1 MEKKRGLGRGLD
13 NFFGTQGSEAKKA
26 GENGPEMMAVD
37 TIVANPHQP
46 RKHFSDERIDELA
59 DSILAVGVLQ
69 PLLIKK
75 EGGKNLLIAGERRLR
90 AAKKAGLKEVPVRII
105 DVDEEKSD
113 RISLIENIQREDLN
127 PMEEAEAYDT
137 LKKKYKYTQE
147 KIAGL
152 VGKSRPY
159 IANSLR
165 LLKLEPVV
173 KEMLRNQEL
182 SISQGKLLLSVKDG
196 NEQIQQAKR
205 MVKEGQTIAETTEKT
220 KKKKKQEHEGY
231 YSYLEN
237 SLMDVLGTKTE
248 INGNHVKGKI
258 VIDYYSEADLMRIC
272 DLILG
277 EEIDG

>member
-13 NFFGTQGSEAKKA
+13 NFFGAPQETS
-26 GENGPEMMAVD
+26 NGVETLAVD
-37 TIVANPHQP
+37 AIVPNPHQP
-46 RKHFSDERIDELA
+46 RKYFSEESIDELA
-59 DSILAVGVLQ
+59 ESIQAVGVLQ

-75 EGGKNLLIAGERRLR
+75 EGDTYLLIAGERRLR
-90 AAKKAGLKEVPVRII
+90 AAKKAGLKEVPVRFI
-105 DVDEEKSD
+105 DVDEEEGD
-113 RISLIENIQREDLN
+113 RISLIENVQREDLN
-127 PMEEAEAYDT
+127 PMEEAEAYET
-137 LKKKYKYTQE
+137 LRKKYKYTQE

-173 KEMLRNQEL
+173 KEMLRREEL

-196 NEQIQQAKR
+196 NEQIKQAKR
-205 MVKEGQTIAETTEKT
+205 MVDEGQTIAESTQNT
-220 KKKKKQEHEGY
+220 KKTTKKRKDHQDY

-237 SLMDVLGTKTE
+237 ALMDVLGTKTE
-248 INGNHVKGKI
+248 IVGNHEKGKI
-258 VIDYYSEADLMRIC
+258 VIDYYSEEDLMRLS

-277 EEIDG
+277 EDIDG

>member
-13 NFFGTQGSEAKKA
+13 NFFGAQQEENKEA
-26 GENGPEMMAVD
+26 ETLAVEAIE
-37 TIVANPHQP
+37 TNPHQP
-46 RKHFSDERIDELA
+46 RKYFSEESIDELA
-59 DSILAVGVLQ
+59 ESIQTVGVLQ

-75 EGGKNLLIAGERRLR
+75 DGDINLLIAGERRLR
-90 AAKKAGLKEVPVRII
+90 AAKKAGLKEVPVRFI
-105 DVDEEKSD
+105 DVDEEEGD
-113 RISLIENIQREDLN
+113 RISLIENVQREDLN
-127 PMEEAEAYDT
+127 PMEEAEAYET
-137 LKKKYKYTQE
+137 LRKKYKYTQE

-173 KEMLRNQEL
+173 KEMLRREEL

-196 NEQIQQAKR
+196 NAQIKQAKR
-205 MVKEGQTIAETTEKT
+205 MVDEGQTIAESTQNT
-220 KKKKKQEHEGY
+220 KKSTKKRRDHQGY

-237 SLMDVLGTKTE
+237 ALMDVLGTKTE
-248 INGNHVKGKI
+248 IVGNHEKGKI
-258 VIDYYSEADLMRIC
+258 VIDYYSEDDLMRLS

-277 EEIDG
+277 EDIDG

>member
-13 NFFGTQGSEAKKA
+13 SFFGAQQEENKEA
-26 GENGPEMMAVD
+26 ETLAVEAIE
-37 TIVANPHQP
+37 TNPHQP
-46 RKHFSDERIDELA
+46 RKYFSEESIDELA
-59 DSILAVGVLQ
+59 ESIQAVGVLQ

-75 EGGKNLLIAGERRLR
+75 DGDTNLLIAGERRLR
-90 AAKKAGLKEVPVRII
+90 AAKKAGLKEVPVRFI
-105 DVDEEKSD
+105 DVDEEEGD
-113 RISLIENIQREDLN
+113 RISLIENVQREDLN
-127 PMEEAEAYDT
+127 PMEEAEAYET
-137 LKKKYKYTQE
+137 LRKKYKYTQE

-173 KEMLRNQEL
+173 KEMLRREEL

-196 NEQIQQAKR
+196 NAQIKQAKR
-205 MVKEGQTIAETTEKT
+205 MVYEGQTIAESTQNT
-220 KKKKKQEHEGY
+220 KKSTKKRRDHQGY

-237 SLMDVLGTKTE
+237 ALMDVLGTKTE
-248 INGNHVKGKI
+248 IVGNHEKGKI
-258 VIDYYSEADLMRIC
+258 VIDYYSEDDLMRLS

-277 EEIDG
+277 EDIDG

>member
-13 NFFGTQGSEAKKA
+13 NFFGAQQEENKEA
-26 GENGPEMMAVD
+26 ETLAVEAIE
-37 TIVANPHQP
+37 TNPHQP
-46 RKHFSDERIDELA
+46 RKYFSEESIDELA
-59 DSILAVGVLQ
+59 ESIQAVGVLQ

-75 EGGKNLLIAGERRLR
+75 DGDINLLIAGERRLR
-90 AAKKAGLKEVPVRII
+90 AARKAGLKEVPVRFI
-105 DVDEEKSD
+105 DVDEEEGD
-113 RISLIENIQREDLN
+113 RISLIENVQREDLN
-127 PMEEAEAYDT
+127 PMEEAEAYET
-137 LKKKYKYTQE
+137 LRKKYKYTQE

-173 KEMLRNQEL
+173 KEMLRREEL

-196 NEQIQQAKR
+196 NEQIKQAKR
-205 MVKEGQTIAETTEKT
+205 MVDEGQTIAESTENT
-220 KKKKKQEHEGY
+220 KKTTKKRKDHQGY

-237 SLMDVLGTKTE
+237 ALMDVLGTKTE
-248 INGNHVKGKI
+248 IVGNHEKGKI
-258 VIDYYSEADLMRIC
+258 VIEYYSEDDLMRLS

-277 EEIDG
+277 EDIDG

>member
-13 NFFGTQGSEAKKA
+13 NFFGPQQEEVKTAETL
-26 GENGPEMMAVD
+26 AVD
-37 TIVANPHQP
+37 VIEANPHQP
-46 RKHFSDERIDELA
+46 RKHFSDESIEELA
-59 DSILAVGVLQ
+59 QSIEAVGVLQ

-75 EGGKNLLIAGERRLR
+75 EGDKNLLIAGERRLR
-90 AAKKAGLKEVPVRII
+90 AAKKAGLKEVPVRFI
-105 DVDEEKSD
+105 DVDEEKGD

-137 LKKKYKYTQE
+137 LRKKYKYTQE

-173 KEMLRNQEL
+173 KEMLRREEL

-196 NEQIQQAKR
+196 REQIKQAKR
-205 MVKEGQTIAETTEKT
+205 MVDEGQTIAESTENT
-220 KKKKKQEHEGY
+220 KKKANKEKSHQGY

-248 INGNHVKGKI
+248 IKGNQEKGKI
-258 VIDYYSEADLMRIC
+258 VIDYYTEADLMRLC
-272 DLILG
+272 DIILG
-277 EEIDG
+277 EDIDG

>member
-13 NFFGTQGSEAKKA
+13 NFFGAQQEENKESETL
-26 GENGPEMMAVD
+26 AVEAIE
-37 TIVANPHQP
+37 TNPHQP
-46 RKHFSDERIDELA
+46 RKYFSEESIDELA
-59 DSILAVGVLQ
+59 ESIQAVGVLQ

-75 EGGKNLLIAGERRLR
+75 DGDINLLIAGERRLR
-90 AAKKAGLKEVPVRII
+90 AAKKAGLKEVPVRFI
-105 DVDEEKSD
+105 DVDEEEGD
-113 RISLIENIQREDLN
+113 RISLIENVQREDLN
-127 PMEEAEAYDT
+127 PMEEAEAYET
-137 LKKKYKYTQE
+137 LRKKYKYTQE

-173 KEMLRNQEL
+173 KEMLRREEL

-196 NEQIQQAKR
+196 NAQIKQAKR
-205 MVKEGQTIAETTEKT
+205 MVDEGQTIAESTQNT
-220 KKKKKQEHEGY
+220 KKSTKKRRDHQGY

-237 SLMDVLGTKTE
+237 ALMDVLGTKTE
-248 INGNHVKGKI
+248 IVGNHEKGKI
-258 VIDYYSEADLMRIC
+258 VIDYYSEDDLMRLS

-277 EEIDG
+277 EDIDG

>member
-13 NFFGTQGSEAKKA
+13 NFFGAPQETDKDAKTLV
-26 GENGPEMMAVD
+26 VD
-37 TIVANPHQP
+37 AIVPNPHQP
-46 RKHFSDERIDELA
+46 RKYFSEESIDELA
-59 DSILAVGVLQ
+59 ESIQVVGVLQ

-75 EGGKNLLIAGERRLR
+75 EGDTYLLIAGERRLR
-90 AAKKAGLKEVPVRII
+90 AAKKAGLKEVPVRFI
-105 DVDEEKSD
+105 DVDEEEGD
-113 RISLIENIQREDLN
+113 RISLIENVQREDLN
-127 PMEEAEAYDT
+127 PMEEAEAYET
-137 LKKKYKYTQE
+137 LRKKYKYTQE

-173 KEMLRNQEL
+173 KEMLRREEL

-196 NEQIQQAKR
+196 NEQIKQAKR
-205 MVKEGQTIAETTEKT
+205 MVEEGQTIAESTQNT
-220 KKKKKQEHEGY
+220 KKNTKKRKDHQGY

-237 SLMDVLGTKTE
+237 ALMDVLGTKTE
-248 INGNHVKGKI
+248 IVGNHEKGRI
-258 VIDYYSEADLMRIC
+258 VIEYYSEDDLMRLS

-277 EEIDG
+277 EDIDG